1 MRAYEEFFGMEKAP
15 FQRDMPVKNL
25 FMTDAMKEA
34 LGRLQFIAEDRG
46 FAVVLA
52 EPGCGKSTL
61 IRKYAASLDPN
72 RFIYTYLSDSK
83 LTPRWLYKGMLDQLG
98 GEAHFYRGDS
108 KRELQKQIAF
118 IQNVSHKKVVCVLDE
133 AHLLEREVI
142 EEFRFLLNTN
152 FDSEGPMALVLVG
165 QNELWDNKL
174 RLQRYAA
181 VRQRIDLYCSLPR
194 LSRSETGDYIRYQ
207 IRYSQCGKEIFT
219 EDALGTIYDAA
230 GGIMRVINQICKK
243 CLMYASQ
250 VKQTTINADMV
261 RYVVQHEIPA
271 MDDPD
276 LTGRS

>member
-1 MRAYEEFFGMEKAP
+1 MASATNYSHPLRCERLGSKERAVAVP
-15 FQRDMPVKNL
+15 FQGP
-25 FMTDAMKEA
+25 TTA
-34 LGRLQFIAEDRG
+34 L
-46 FAVVLA
+46 
-52 EPGCGKSTL
+52 
-61 IRKYAASLDPN
+61 
-72 RFIYTYLSDSK
+72 
-83 LTPRWLYKGMLDQLG
+83 
-98 GEAHFYRGDS
+98 
-108 KRELQKQIAF
+108 
-118 IQNVSHKKVVCVLDE
+118 SH
-133 AHLLEREVI
+133 
-142 EEFRFLLNTN
+142 LNTN

-261 RYVVQHEIPA
+261 RYVVQHEMPA